1 MPVTV
6 GGVSHTYLEK
16 TPFEARALVDVS
28 LEVAD
33 GEFVGIIGP
42 TGSGKSTLIQ
52 IIDGLIRPT
61 AGRVVVDGLDLSV
74 KANLREVRRRVGL
87 IFQYPE
93 HQLFEETVTADVAFG
108 PKNLGLPEGEV
119 AERVREA
126 LRLVGLDPDRI
137 GPRSPFALSGGQMR
151 RAAIAGVLAMRP
163 RLLILDEPA
172 AGLDPRGREEIL
184 GYVRRLHKDLRQT
197 VVLVSHHMEDV
208 ARLADRVV
216 VMHRGKVV
224 MDGPTAEVFTA
235 GDRLRELGLRVPAVT
250 ELMLRLKERGWP
262 LATDALTIE
271 EAARRI
277 IAAARAGVGRS
288 GPAGGAPDERPG
300 ESPTGGGHR

>member
-6 GGVSHTYLEK
+6 SGVSHTYLER
-16 TPFEARALVDVS
+16 TPFEAQALVDVN

-52 IIDGLIRPT
+52 IVDGLIRPT
-61 AGRVVVDGLDLSV
+61 AGRVVVDGLDLAV

-108 PKNLGLPEGEV
+108 PKNLGLPEAEV
-119 AERVREA
+119 AERTNEA
-126 LRLVGLDPDRI
+126 LSLVGLDPAKH

-151 RAAIAGVLAMRP
+151 RVAIAGVLAMRP
-163 RLLILDEPA
+163 RVLILDEPA
-172 AGLDPRGREEIL
+172 AGLDPRGRGEIL
-184 GYVRRLHKDLRQT
+184 GYVRRLHKDLGQT
-197 VVLVSHHMEDV
+197 VILVSHHMEDV

-216 VMHRGKVV
+216 VMNHGRVV

-235 GDRLRELGLRVPAVT
+235 GERLRELGLRVPAVT

-262 LATDALTIE
+262 LAADALTIE

-277 IAAARAGVGRS
+277 VAAAPRARS
-288 GPAGGAPDERPG
+288 GGGSR
-300 ESPTGGGHR
+300 

>member
-6 GGVSHTYLEK
+6 SRVSHVYLEN
-16 TPFEARALVDVS
+16 TPFEARALSDVD

-52 IIDGLIRPT
+52 VIDGLIRPT
-61 AGRVVVDGLDLSV
+61 SGRVVVDGLDLSI

-93 HQLFEETVTADVAFG
+93 HQLFEETVAADVAFG
-108 PKNLGLPEGEV
+108 PRNLGLAEGEV
-119 AERVREA
+119 AERVDEA
-126 LRLVGLDPDRI
+126 LRLVGLDPEEI

-151 RAAIAGVLAMRP
+151 RVAIAGVLAMRP

-184 GYVRRLHKDLRQT
+184 GYVRRLHRTLRQT
-197 VVLVSHHMEDV
+197 VILVSHHMEDV

-216 VMHRGKVV
+216 VMHGGRVV
-224 MDGPTAEVFTA
+224 MDGPTKDVFAA
-235 GDRLRELGLRVPAVT
+235 GDRLRALGLRLPAVT
-250 ELMLRLKERGWP
+250 ELMQRLKERGWP
-262 LATDALTIE
+262 VAADALTVE

-277 IAAARAGVGRS
+277 IEAAGRLDRGSVDRRA
-288 GPAGGAPDERPG
+288 
-300 ESPTGGGHR
+300 PTGGGAR

>member
-6 GGVSHTYLEK
+6 SGVSHTYLEK
-16 TPFEARALVDVS
+16 TPFEARALVDVN

-33 GEFVGIIGP
+33 GEFVGVIGP

-52 IIDGLIRPT
+52 IIDGLTRPT
-61 AGRVVVDGLDLSV
+61 SGRVVVDGLDLSV

-93 HQLFEETVTADVAFG
+93 HQLFEETVAADVAFG
-108 PKNLGLPEGEV
+108 PKNLGLTETEVGE
-119 AERVREA
+119 RTQEA
-126 LRLVGLDPDRI
+126 LSLVGLDPAKM

-151 RAAIAGVLAMRP
+151 RVAIAGVLAMRP

-184 GYVRRLHKDLRQT
+184 GYVRRLHRERKQT
-197 VVLVSHHMEDV
+197 VILVSHHMEDV

-216 VMHRGKVV
+216 VMNRGRVV

-262 LATDALTIE
+262 LGADALTVE

-277 IAAARAGVGRS
+277 IAAAPR
-288 GPAGGAPDERPG
+288 PQAGGGSR
-300 ESPTGGGHR
+300 